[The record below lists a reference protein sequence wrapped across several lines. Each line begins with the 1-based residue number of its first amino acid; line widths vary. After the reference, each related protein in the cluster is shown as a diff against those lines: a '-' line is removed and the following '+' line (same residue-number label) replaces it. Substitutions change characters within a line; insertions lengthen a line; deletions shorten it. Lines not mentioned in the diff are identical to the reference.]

1 MTKVFVEQPR
11 LHRVCLKIYTFI
23 YLQGILGLLSAVL
36 GTRFFLSCYT
46 PVGEVMDLLALGNS
60 AANFL
65 LYCLMSTQFRATLA
79 KMLGLEARLLSSGN
93 RTVNPKPQV
102 ISRDF
107 GNCFLIN

>member
-1 MTKVFVEQPR
+1 MVK
-11 LHRVCLKIYTFI
+11 FI
-23 YLQGILGLLSAVL
+23 GGGSVINGAYPVYFINCVHVQGILGLLSAVL

-79 KMLGLEARLLSSGN
+79 KMLRVEGKATPPVLTMGLP
-93 RTVNPKPQV
+93 TTQV
-102 ISRDF
+102 
-107 GNCFLIN
+107 